1 MHENRSPANNQA
13 TSALFRVVFFRCV
26 ASLAVAAILL
36 SGILSVPEYA
46 RGTTAPGE
54 QKERGEKGETKEKKH
69 EAQAGPEKLPP
80 PAVETDERSPV
91 LLAGQVSEDSA
102 GPSGVIRFWL
112 TVENRSSQNIANVQL
127 THPQIPGFRL
137 TRLCWP
143 GAAENHCEEVA
154 NDEDAGEVEP
164 AKPSAARHLLQGA
177 LQPQQSV
184 TVWGY
189 LEAVKTTPRQ
199 NTFLTVSWDGP
210 GHSSETIGL
219 GDIESLS
226 HLRALFLLFS
236 NRWEWSFPIALSILT
251 LLGRWWLKSREKT
264 REARAEE
271 LSYQQRTW
279 SLMLKQAQNV
289 GLKYYTPL
297 SGSLLAL
304 RDELELYLVAR
315 DANILAEACYD
326 LMMFQRRLREALDA
340 VGGYYFKNRNAES
353 LADLLYQ
360 KHRVLLN
367 FDAPL
372 RKQFSAA
379 GVNMQ
384 PTTTWAR
391 FSELMHSPASHIH
404 PFWLAFQAHMA
415 TVPHA
420 DLERE
425 IRVLDAY
432 AALLEYE
439 VNRPLLYWY
448 GKLRPIQFKFVDV
461 KADPSR
467 NVFLEWK
474 SWQAKMQ
481 LSPAQV
487 ADYEIWGANYLKD
500 AERDVSVEPKKKS
513 WWRGIGN

>member
-1 MHENRSPANNQA
+1 MHESHSLANNQA
-13 TSALFRVVFFRCV
+13 KRSLLRTESFRCI
-26 ASLAVAAILL
+26 ASLALTAILL
-36 SGILSVPEYA
+36 SGILSAPTYA
-46 RGTTAPGE
+46 RGVTARNE
-54 QKERGEKGETKEKKH
+54 QKEEESKEKKH
-69 EAQAGPEKLPP
+69 EAQPKPEKSS
-80 PAVETDERSPV
+80 PAATETDEKSPIH
-91 LLAGQVSEDSA
+91 LAGQVSEDSA

-112 TVENRSSQNIANVQL
+112 TVENRSPQNVTNVQL

-143 GAAENHCEEVA
+143 GTAENRCEEVPK
-154 NDEDAGEVEP
+154 DEADEAEP
-164 AKPSAARHLLQGA
+164 VKPSAVRHLLQA
-177 LQPQQSV
+177 TLQPQESI

-189 LEAVKTTPRQ
+189 LEAVKTTPKQ
-199 NTFLTVSWDGP
+199 NAFFTVSWDGP

-219 GDIESLS
+219 GDVESLS

-251 LLGRWWLKSREKT
+251 LLGRWWLKSREKK

-297 SGSLLAL
+297 GGSLLAL

-315 DANILAEACYD
+315 DVKILAEACYD
-326 LMMFQRRLREALDA
+326 LLMFQRRLREALDS
-340 VGGYYFKNRNAES
+340 VGGYYFKNRNAEA

-367 FDAPL
+367 FDATL

-379 GVNMQ
+379 GVNMR
-384 PTTTWAR
+384 PTTTWAK
-391 FSELMHSPASHIH
+391 FSELMNSPASYVH
-404 PFWLAFQAHMA
+404 PFWIAFQAHMA
-415 TVPHA
+415 KVAEA
-420 DLERE
+420 DLQKE
-425 IRVLDAY
+425 IRILDAY

-448 GKLRPIQFKFVDV
+448 GKLRPIQFKFVDA

-467 NVFLEWK
+467 NALLEWK
-474 SWQAKMQ
+474 SWQSKLQ
-481 LSPAQV
+481 LSTEQA
-487 ADYEIWGANYLKD
+487 AAYEAWGANYLK
-500 AERDVSVEPKKKS
+500 ESEMEISVEEKKKS
-513 WWRGIGN
+513 WWRKMIW